1 MARLTFRDFSK
12 YLCLSP
18 PEDMCPVN
26 SLRRARGV
34 HPVQTQSIRSRRGS
48 TKLNSYA
55 AKSLFVFDGDLYT
68 FNGTTLYGGLTNLTV
83 SGTGL
88 SFLSC
93 PPVSN
98 KTDWLFV
105 SNGDALYKMNPTTGV
120 YSQWGIAAPADGF
133 TATLSL
139 ATTKTISM
147 CEAASD
153 WTVFQAAVVDDA
165 VYKVQGTQSI
175 MMTVVAGTKGYIY
188 QNVTLDLSML
198 NATDESSDSDYI
210 SLHAY
215 IDEPANLEYIQIQFS
230 LNNTS
235 FSPDTLS
242 YTFNFNPSN
251 SIASGSSGFSSLSGL
266 TGIFGMGSY
275 DDYST
280 TSQETAN
287 QVITDKQQNI
297 YMKSKAYKTALRK
310 ALEHSKIADY
320 DLDDWQHLFA
330 SLSSFTRT
338 GSGAYDWSDVKAVR
352 IKVKTNSLGEVNI
365 RFDQIE
371 LLGGC
376 GMQGDYTYRITYFN
390 EDSGSESNANPTEV
404 VVDNNLKGAI
414 SLANL
419 PAPSD
424 AQVTHVNIYRTIG
437 DGSVPFY
444 CARVADGVTTFTD
457 TVADCYIM
465 DPRSDAELLSST
477 ALEYSNI
484 VPDSNFGYCAV
495 FNSTVFWTMRTTATS
510 GNLYYSRVGYAEA
523 NEGFI
528 RVTTSGDPLQ
538 NLIKWNGFL
547 YVFSKAH
554 LYQVYGTNPFYSREV
569 FGVPGTS
576 APDTVTPTPYG
587 IMYQALDGVRLFNG
601 TRSERMGW
609 TQLGRLLAGEDVEN
623 LTSFVGTCA
632 AWFEDEYYISDGS
645 QTLAYHVTNDTWRDI
660 GVGYDCLFADKQ
672 AGKLYGG
679 NSTGAYE
686 LNKLGTVLD
695 EATAIPFDVQT
706 SQIQL
711 DMDKE
716 IMVNHIYIDAD
727 TNGEALTVTLITDL
741 GETTLGPMSSATRS
755 TTVIPIGKS
764 YNRIAVRLTGSLTD
778 SVEIFGI
785 GIDADISEEFIKAQ
799 QYKQFL
805 TN

>member
-1 MARLTFRDFSK
+1 
-12 YLCLSP
+12 
-18 PEDMCPVN
+18 
-26 SLRRARGV
+26 
-34 HPVQTQSIRSRRGS
+34 
-48 TKLNSYA
+48 
-55 AKSLFVFDGDLYT
+55 
-68 FNGTTLYGGLTNLTV
+68 
-83 SGTGL
+83 
-88 SFLSC
+88 
-93 PPVSN
+93 
-98 KTDWLFV
+98 
-105 SNGDALYKMNPTTGV
+105 MNPTTGV
-120 YSQWGIAAPADGF
+120 YSQWGITAPIDGF
-133 TATLSL
+133 TATLSS
-139 ATTKTISM
+139 ADTKTINM
-147 CEAASD
+147 CESAAE
-153 WTVFQAAVVDDA
+153 WTPYNAAVVDDA
-165 VYKVQGTQSI
+165 VYYVQGTQSI
-175 MMTVVAGTKGYIY
+175 SVAVAASTKGYIY
-188 QNVTLDLSML
+188 RNVSLDL
-198 NATDESSDSDYI
+198 NEFTGGDEASDADYI
-210 SLHAY
+210 SFHAF

-235 FSPDTLS
+235 FSPDTLT
-242 YTFNFNPSN
+242 YTFNFNPSSTSTTPN
-251 SIASGSSGFSSLSGL
+251 SYGGSLINVFAGSGL
-266 TGIFGMGSY
+266 FGLGSV
-275 DDYST
+275 DEYST
-280 TSQETAN
+280 LTQEADN
-287 QVITDKQQNI
+287 QVITDKQQNT
-297 YMKSKAYKTALRK
+297 YLKSKAYQNLLRQ
-310 ALEHSKIADY
+310 ALEQSTIADY
-320 DLDDWQHLFA
+320 DIDNWQHLFA
-330 SLSSFTRT
+330 AKSSFTRS
-338 GSGAYDWSDVKAVR
+338 GSGAFDWSDVDAVR
-352 IKVKTNSLGEVNI
+352 VKIKANSLGAVNVKL
-365 RFDQIE
+365 DQIE
-371 LLGGC
+371 MVGGC
-376 GMQGDYTYRITYFN
+376 GMQGDYTYFVTYYN
-390 EDSGSESNANPTEV
+390 EDSGSESNPNPTEV
-404 VVDNNLKGAI
+404 VIENNYKGAI
-414 SLANL
+414 ALASLPVSA
-419 PAPSD
+419 D
-424 AQVTHVNIYRTIG
+424 TQVTHKNIYRTIG

-444 CARVADGVTTFTD
+444 CDRVTNATTTYTD

-465 DPRSDAELLSST
+465 DPRSNADLLSST
-477 ALEYSNI
+477 ALEYYNI

-609 TQLGRLLAGEDVEN
+609 TQLGRLLSGEDVEN
-623 LTSFVGTCA
+623 LTAFVGTCA
-632 AWFEDEYYISDGS
+632 AWFEDEYYISDGD
-645 QTLAYHVTNDTWRDI
+645 QTLAYHVTNDTWRDV

-686 LNKLGTVLD
+686 LNKLSTVLD

-785 GIDADISEEFIKAQ
+785 GIDADVSEEFIKAR